1 MADSEEATAAAETPA
16 KAGGMNKVLP
26 LILIINTLL
35 MVGVLI
41 FVMKK
46 PSAHADGGGEGKAKE
61 GGEGEKSEHGSSE
74 SGHGGSGKEEGA
86 VGPTVRFDNFTV
98 QLRSND
104 VERYAHMSLELELFD
119 DAGKAIVERRS
130 APIRDAVLGYLTDR
144 TAEELRG
151 SDGLRDVKTAL
162 LKRLEE
168 IVPGKRIANVF
179 ITDFII
185 Q

>member
-1 MADSEEATAAAETPA
+1 MADSEDTGTPA
-16 KAGGMNKVLP
+16 EAPAKGGLSKILP
-26 LILIINTLL
+26 LILVVNTLL

-46 PSAHADGGGEGKAKE
+46 PSAHAEGGEAKGKE
-61 GGEGEKSEHGSSE
+61 GGEEKSEHGGGE
-74 SGHGGSGKEEGA
+74 ENGGHGKDEGA

-98 QLRSND
+98 QLKSND
-104 VERYAHMSLELELFD
+104 VERYAHMSLELELSD
-119 DAGKAIVERRS
+119 EAAKGLVEKRS
-130 APIRDAVLGYLTDR
+130 APIRDSVLAYLTDR

-151 SDGLRDVKTAL
+151 SDGLRDLKGAI

-168 IVPGKRIANVF
+168 IVPGKRITNVF

>member
-1 MADSEEATAAAETPA
+1 MADSEDTGALAEGPA

-26 LILIINTLL
+26 IILIVNTLL

-46 PSAHADGGGEGKAKE
+46 PAAHADGGGEGKDKHDE
-61 GGEGEKSEHGSSE
+61 SEKSEHGSSE
-74 SGHGGSGKEEGA
+74 KGGHGKEEGA
-86 VGPTVRFDNFTV
+86 VGPTARFDNFTV
-98 QLRSND
+98 QLKSND
-104 VERYAHMSLELELFD
+104 VERYAHMSLELELND
-119 DAGKAIVERRS
+119 ETGKGIVEKRT

-151 SDGLRDVKTAL
+151 SDGLRDMKNAL

-168 IVPGKRIANVF
+168 IVPGKRIVNVF

>member
-1 MADSEEATAAAETPA
+1 MADSEDAAAAAEAPA
-16 KAGGMNKVLP
+16 KAGGMSKILP

-46 PSAHADGGGEGKAKE
+46 PAAHAEGGEGKGKE
-61 GGEGEKSEHGSSE
+61 SEKSEHGGGGE
-74 SGHGGSGKEEGA
+74 EKSGGHGKEEGA

-98 QLRSND
+98 QLKSND
-104 VERYAHMSLELELFD
+104 VERYAHMSLELELVD
-119 DAGKAIVERRS
+119 EVGKGIVEKRT
-130 APIRDAVLGYLTDR
+130 APIRDTVLGYLTDR

-151 SDGLRDVKTAL
+151 SDGLRDMKTAL

-168 IVPGKRIANVF
+168 IVPGKRIVNVF

>member
-1 MADSEEATAAAETPA
+1 MADSEDTAATAEAPA

-46 PSAHADGGGEGKAKE
+46 PAAHADAGGEGKAHE
-61 GGEGEKSEHGSSE
+61 GEGEKSEHGSSE
-74 SGHGGSGKEEGA
+74 KGGHGKEEGA

-98 QLRSND
+98 QLKSND

-119 DAGKAIVERRS
+119 EAGKAIVERRS
-130 APIRDAVLGYLTDR
+130 APLRDAVLGYLTDR

-151 SDGLRDVKTAL
+151 SDGLRDVKNAL

-168 IVPGKRIANVF
+168 IVPGKRISNVF

>member
-1 MADSEEATAAAETPA
+1 MADTDESAPAAEAPA
-16 KAGGMNKVLP
+16 KGGGMTKMLP
-26 LILIINTLL
+26 LILIINTAL

-46 PSAHADGGGEGKAKE
+46 PSAHADAAEGKDEKH
-61 GGEGEKSEHGSSE
+61 EKSEHGGSDE
-74 SGHGGSGKEEGA
+74 KGGHGKEEGA

-98 QLRSND
+98 QLKSND
-104 VERYAHMSLELELFD
+104 VERYAHMSLELELAD
-119 DAGKAIVERRS
+119 EPAKAVVEKRT

-151 SDGLRDVKTAL
+151 SDGLRDMKNAL

-168 IVPGKRIANVF
+168 IVPGKRISNVF

>member
-1 MADSEEATAAAETPA
+1 MADTEDAAAAAEAPA

-26 LILIINTLL
+26 LLVIINTLL

-46 PSAHADGGGEGKAKE
+46 PAAHADGGEGKAKE
-61 GGEGEKSEHGSSE
+61 GEDEKSEHGGSSE
-74 SGHGGSGKEEGA
+74 HGGGHGKEEGA

-98 QLRSND
+98 QLKSND
-104 VERYAHMSLELELFD
+104 VERYAHMSLELELND
-119 DAGKAIVERRS
+119 EAGKAMVEKRS

-151 SDGLRDVKTAL
+151 SDGLRDMKTAL

-168 IVPGKRIANVF
+168 MIPGKRIANVF

>member
-1 MADSEEATAAAETPA
+1 MADTEDAAAAAEAPA

-26 LILIINTLL
+26 LLVIINTLL

-46 PSAHADGGGEGKAKE
+46 PAAHADGGGEGKGKE
-61 GGEGEKSEHGSSE
+61 GESEKSEHGSSE
-74 SGHGGSGKEEGA
+74 KGGGHGKEEGA

-98 QLRSND
+98 QLKSND
-104 VERYAHMSLELELFD
+104 VERYAHMSLELELND
-119 DAGKAIVERRS
+119 EAGKAIVEKRS

-151 SDGLRDVKTAL
+151 SDGLRDMKTAL

-168 IVPGKRIANVF
+168 LVPGKRIANVF

>member
-1 MADSEEATAAAETPA
+1 MADSEDTNAAADVPA
-16 KAGGMNKVLP
+16 KPGGMNKVLP

-46 PSAHADGGGEGKAKE
+46 PAAHADGGDEGKAKE
-61 GGEGEKSEHGSSE
+61 GEGEKSEHGSSE
-74 SGHGGSGKEEGA
+74 KSGHGGGGKEEGA

-98 QLRSND
+98 QLKSND

-119 DAGKAIVERRS
+119 EAGKAIIERRS

>member
-1 MADSEEATAAAETPA
+1 
-16 KAGGMNKVLP
+16 MNKILP
-26 LILIINTLL
+26 LILIINTAL
-35 MVGVLI
+35 MVGVLV

-46 PSAHADGGGEGKAKE
+46 PSAHADAAEGKEEKH
-61 GGEGEKSEHGSSE
+61 EKSEHGSE
-74 SGHGGSGKEEGA
+74 EKGGHGKDEGA

-98 QLRSND
+98 QLKSND
-104 VERYAHMSLELELFD
+104 VERYAHMSLELELAD
-119 DAGKAIVERRS
+119 EPAKAVVEKRT

-151 SDGLRDVKTAL
+151 SDGLRDMKNAL

-168 IVPGKRIANVF
+168 IVPGKRISNVF